1 MSVNQTKET
10 LRSRLILLLI
20 LVAGLALRLH
30 NLDRYSIFFDE
41 VSTLL
46 VSQGIVL
53 EGANQKETFAT
64 RELSDSRF
72 WTTPAH
78 PQKQVLRTF
87 TANEI
92 YTPKTFT
99 PAEFWAPKSIQDYYE
114 AMTRSDI
121 GNSPFYYALLHPWID
136 IFGFSDYS
144 IRFFSVIFSVLIIG
158 LTYLFAKRFFGTN
171 TALIAAGI
179 TAIEPF
185 FIAYSHQARNYSLTF
200 FLTLAATYFFLQI
213 IENKTNKKNTLWLY
227 VGYIL
232 SAGLGLLSHFLVI
245 AVLLAHALYALFFL
259 RTLKGWIRMAI
270 AAVFTLSGVTWWL
283 MFGGGVYT
291 LSSLQHQAER
301 YRYQAETGG
310 QAFGN
315 ILPATPLNV
324 FNKSLPIF
332 SDLVIFTNGLTD
344 ALGGKKNVVVAL
356 LVALILICWYR
367 FKDKIN
373 TPAWLTPRFPY
384 LLIIITAFFYN
395 NHKLQFCILSVSL
408 FALSFIPDLHKN
420 ADRGQRARL
429 WLLYIMALV
438 PALFLILMSF
448 KNGHT
453 YGIMQRYSGFS
464 FPYVI
469 ILLSLLLQFYTTLKA
484 EFRVLIFVFLA
495 AQLYFVGLRLKEF
508 YEDRSPKY
516 GYFAVPRV
524 PNPYMEAAKKIEAAY
539 QPGDTIYYP
548 APRYEVL
555 SEMDRTFLP
564 YSIHDAQITNLYFP
578 KDAQYVQVMDMNQAE
593 RIWIKKR
600 GRSEPLEIM
609 KLTGKRYGFE

>member
-1 MSVNQTKET
+1 MSPNQTKET
-10 LRSRLILLLI
+10 LRSRLILTLI
-20 LVAGLALRLH
+20 LVAGLALRLY

-53 EGANQKETFAT
+53 EGANQKEAFAT
-64 RELSDSRF
+64 RELVDSRF
-72 WTTPAH
+72 WTTPKF

-87 TANEI
+87 TANEVFH
-92 YTPKTFT
+92 PKTFT
-99 PAEFWAPKSIQDYYE
+99 PAEFWAPKAIPDYYE

-121 GNSPFYYALLHPWID
+121 GNSPFYYALLHPWIEF
-136 IFGFSDYS
+136 FGISDYS
-144 IRFFSVIFSVLIIG
+144 VRFFSVIFSVMIIG
-158 LTYLFAKRFFGTN
+158 LTYLFARRFFGIK

-213 IENKTNKKNTLWLY
+213 IENKAGKRNTLWLY
-227 VGYIL
+227 IGYIL
-232 SAGLGLLSHFLVI
+232 AAGFGLLSHFLVI
-245 AVLLAHALYALFFL
+245 SVLLAHAVYALFFL
-259 RTLKGWIRMAI
+259 RTFKGWVRIAI

-291 LSSLQHQAER
+291 LSSLQHQADL
-301 YRYQAETGG
+301 YRRMAETGG
-310 QAFGN
+310 QTFGN

-324 FNKSLPIF
+324 FNKSLPVF
-332 SDLVIFTNGLTD
+332 TDLVIFTNGLTD
-344 ALGGKKNVVVAL
+344 ALGGKKNVAIAL
-356 LVALILICWYR
+356 LAALILILWYR

-384 LLIIITAFFYN
+384 LLILVFGFFYS
-395 NHKLQFCILSVSL
+395 NHKLQFSILSVSL
-408 FALSFIPDLHKN
+408 FALSFIPDLHKSVSPE
-420 ADRGQRARL
+420 QRKRL
-429 WLLYIMALV
+429 WLLYFMALI
-438 PALFLILMSF
+438 PTLFLALMSF

-453 YGIMQRYSGFS
+453 YGITQRYSGFS
-464 FPYVI
+464 FPYMI
-469 ILLSLLLQFYTTLKA
+469 ILLSLLLQFYTTLQA

-524 PNPYMEAAKKIEAAY
+524 PNPYMEAAKLIEATY

-548 APRYEVL
+548 SPRYEIT

-578 KDAQYVQVMDMNQAE
+578 KDAQYIQAMDTTQNE
-593 RIWIKKR
+593 RIWIRKK
-600 GRSEPLEIM
+600 GRPKPVEIM